1 MRSDSKT
8 YEEVAKNC
16 RAFTPSND
24 KESFSNSVSDTP
36 EKVSCV
42 NCQHFTQDKYCELD
56 LYDQIVVNK
65 KLF

>member
-16 RAFTPSND
+16 SAFAPNNKD
-24 KESFSNSVSDTP
+24 SFSNSTAGTP

-42 NCQHFTQDKYCELD
+42 NCRHFTQDKYCELD

-65 KLF
+65 NLG